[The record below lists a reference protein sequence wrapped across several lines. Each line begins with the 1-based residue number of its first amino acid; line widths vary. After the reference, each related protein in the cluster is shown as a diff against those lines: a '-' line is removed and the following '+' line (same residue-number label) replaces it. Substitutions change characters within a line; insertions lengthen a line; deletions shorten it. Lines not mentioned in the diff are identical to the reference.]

1 MREELVEA
9 ALGER
14 AADLVVRA
22 DLLNV
27 HTGEIVEDVEVA
39 VYRGYVVHVGDCSVH
54 VGDGTEVLDARGLTI
69 VPGLLDA
76 HAHFESSM
84 LTLTEYAKAVAPHGT
99 TSVFL
104 DPHEIVNVLGPDV
117 IGFLLEESEGLP
129 VRVFLEVP
137 SCVPASPGFET
148 SGGRVGPEDVARWV
162 AVEGV
167 VALAEVMDFQRVL
180 RGDGAIMAEIDE
192 ALRAGRVVE
201 GHCPGLLGRELS
213 AYAVAGVSSD
223 HEATTA
229 REALERLRA
238 GMWLEVREGSVSK
251 NLSEL
256 LGAVLQYGLD
266 TRHCVLATDD
276 VSPLDLERVGHMDH
290 LVRRAVEEG
299 VDPVRAVQMAT
310 INTAERFGLSGIVG
324 SVSPGR
330 FADMVLV
337 EDLERFRVRKVLVGG
352 RVVAEDGVLKVD
364 VPRPEYPGYMRE
376 TVRVPEL
383 SPEDFLVRAPVEE
396 GVVRVRVIGV
406 VEGSPRTEH
415 RVLELEVRGGFVPP
429 CPEMDVAK
437 VSVIERHRATG
448 RMSVGFVQGFGI
460 ERGALASTVGHDA
473 HNLTV
478 VGVDEGDMALAVREL
493 KECGGGFAVA
503 CGGELRALV
512 RLPIAGLVSDKPL
525 REVCRELEEAL
536 GEAWRLGVRLER
548 PFMTMSFLPL
558 TAIPELRITDM
569 GLVDAVEKRFVPLFV
584 EGQ

>member
-54 VGDGTEVLDARGLTI
+54 VGDGTEVLDARGLTV

-162 AVEGV
+162 TVEGV

-192 ALRAGRVVE
+192 ALRAGKVVE
-201 GHCPGLLGRELS
+201 GHCPGLLGKELS
-213 AYAVAGVSSD
+213 AYTVAGVSSD

-229 REALERLRA
+229 GEALERLRA

-266 TRHCVLATDD
+266 TRRCVLATDD

-310 INTAERFGLSGIVG
+310 INTAERFGLSCIVG

-337 EDLERFRVRKVLVGG
+337 EDLERFRVRRVLLGG

-396 GVVRVRVIGV
+396 GSVRVRVIGV

-415 RVLELEVRGGFVPP
+415 RILEMEARGGFVPP
-429 CPEMDVAK
+429 NPEVDVAK

-493 KECGGGFAVA
+493 RRCGGGFAVA
-503 CGGELRALV
+503 RGGELRALV

-584 EGQ
+584 ECQ